1 MGPGSRRLFPLD
13 QMGWPPS
20 SGETSVSFAVGAS
33 SALRGLGPSA
43 ASWGLERTSRRLG
56 LGSVCP
62 VSPQEG
68 VGSVPVRGCHWVMS
82 LSAWFYFKGT

>member
-20 SGETSVSFAVGAS
+20 SGETSAPFAVGAS
-33 SALRGLGPSA
+33 SALRGLGHSA

-56 LGSVCP
+56 LGSACP
-62 VSPQEG
+62 VSPGGGG
-68 VGSVPVRGCHWVMS
+68 VSPCSGVPLGDEPQC
-82 LSAWFYFKGT
+82 LLLL